1 MVIDLKNAIVAIQDK
16 IATSAGAASAE
27 ELAYLG
33 TAIDRIGGRAT
44 VYDVVETGEVVK
56 NEIVSLGDTI
66 KSEITLDVTTKVTTA
81 TATVDNILA
90 NMVNSASATE
100 ATTIQS
106 ILDTKDSAELAMDNT
121 KSITIQNILD
131 TKDSAEMAID
141 NKKETTVASVNV
153 TLDSVIDTI
162 DNAVDVATSDIN
174 SKVLELQTAASEL
187 SSAASLANTQAVN
200 SSLFTMLALSTLQ

>member
-1 MVIDLKNAIVAIQDK
+1 MGIDLKNAIVAIQDK
-16 IATSAGAASAE
+16 IATSAGIATAE

-44 VYDVVETGEVVK
+44 VYDVVETGELVK
-56 NEIVSLGDTI
+56 DEIVSLGDTV
-66 KSEITLDVTTKVTTA
+66 KSGITLDVTTKVTTA

-100 ATTIQS
+100 ATTIQN
-106 ILDTKDSAELAMDNT
+106 IVDAKDSAELYITTLKNDAEAAMDNK
-121 KSITIQNILD
+121 KSV
-131 TKDSAEMAID
+131 
-141 NKKETTVASVNV
+141 TVASVIDRMDNA
-153 TLDSVIDTI
+153 IDTI

-174 SKVLELQTAASEL
+174 SKALELQTAASEL

>member
-16 IATSAGAASAE
+16 IATSAGVASAE

-56 NEIVSLGDTI
+56 DEIVSLGDTI
-66 KSEITLDVTTKVTTA
+66 KSGITLDVTTKVTTA

-90 NMVNSASATE
+90 NMVNSASATK
-100 ATTIQS
+100 ATTIQH
-106 ILDTKDSAELAMDNT
+106 ILDTKDSAEMEIDS
-121 KSITIQNILD
+121 KKEDTIQNILD
-131 TKDSAEMAID
+131 TKDSAELAID
-141 NKKETTVASVNV
+141 NKKEITIQNILAKTESAEMA
-153 TLDSVIDTI
+153 I

>member
-1 MVIDLKNAIVAIQDK
+1 MGIDLKNAIVAIQDK
-16 IATSAGAASAE
+16 IATSAGIATAE

-44 VYDVVETGEVVK
+44 VYDVVETGELVK
-56 NEIVSLGDTI
+56 DEIVSLGDTV
-66 KSEITLDVTTKVTTA
+66 KSGITLDVTTKVTTA

-100 ATTIQS
+100 ATTIQN
-106 ILDTKDSAELAMDNT
+106 IVDAKDSAELYITTLKNDAEAAMDNK
-121 KSITIQNILD
+121 KSV
-131 TKDSAEMAID
+131 
-141 NKKETTVASVNV
+141 TVASVIDRMDNA
-153 TLDSVIDTI
+153 IDTL

-174 SKVLELQTAASEL
+174 SKALELQTAASEL

>member
-1 MVIDLKNAIVAIQDK
+1 MGIDLKNAIVAIQDK
-16 IATSAGAASAE
+16 IATSAGVATAE

-44 VYDVVETGEVVK
+44 VYDVVETGELVK
-56 NEIVSLGDTI
+56 DEIVSLGDTV
-66 KSEITLDVTTKVTTA
+66 KSGITLDVTTKVTTA

-100 ATTIQS
+100 VTTIKN
-106 ILDTKDSAELAMDNT
+106 IVDAKDSAELYITTLKNDAEAAMDNK
-121 KSITIQNILD
+121 KSV
-131 TKDSAEMAID
+131 
-141 NKKETTVASVNV
+141 TVASVIDRMDNA
-153 TLDSVIDTI
+153 IDTL

-174 SKVLELQTAASEL
+174 SKALELQTAASEL

>member
-16 IATSAGAASAE
+16 IATSAGVASAE

-56 NEIVSLGDTI
+56 DEIVSLGDTI
-66 KSEITLDVTTKVTTA
+66 KSGITLDVTTKVTTA

-90 NMVNSASATE
+90 NMVNSASATK
-100 ATTIQS
+100 ATTIQH
-106 ILDTKDSAELAMDNT
+106 ILDTKESAEMEIDS
-121 KSITIQNILD
+121 KKEDTIQNILAK
-131 TKDSAEMAID
+131 TESAEMA
-141 NKKETTVASVNV
+141 
-153 TLDSVIDTI
+153 I

>member
-16 IATSAGAASAE
+16 IATSAGMATAE

-56 NEIVSLGDTI
+56 DEIVSLGDTV
-66 KSEITLDVTTKVTTA
+66 KSGITLDVTTKVTAA

-100 ATTIQS
+100 ATTIQN
-106 ILDTKDSAELAMDNT
+106 IIDAKDSAEAAMDNK
-121 KSITIQNILD
+121 KSV
-131 TKDSAEMAID
+131 
-141 NKKETTVASVNV
+141 TVASVIDRMDNA
-153 TLDSVIDTI
+153 IDTI

-174 SKVLELQTAASEL
+174 SKALELQTAASEL

>member
-1 MVIDLKNAIVAIQDK
+1 MGIDLKNAIVAIQDK
-16 IATSAGAASAE
+16 IATSAGVATAE

-44 VYDVVETGEVVK
+44 VYDVVETGELVK
-56 NEIVSLGDTI
+56 DEIVTLGDTV
-66 KSEITLDVTTKVTTA
+66 KSGITLDVTTKVTTA

-100 ATTIQS
+100 ATTIQN
-106 ILDTKDSAELAMDNT
+106 IVDAKDSAET
-121 KSITIQNILD
+121 
-131 TKDSAEMAID
+131 AID
-141 NKKETTVASVNV
+141 NKMSVIVASV
-153 TLDSVIDTI
+153 TDTI

-174 SKVLELQTAASEL
+174 SKALELQTAASEL

>member
-16 IATSAGAASAE
+16 IATSAGVASAE

-56 NEIVSLGDTI
+56 DEIVSLGDTI
-66 KSEITLDVTTKVTTA
+66 KSGITLDVTTKVTTA

-106 ILDTKDSAELAMDNT
+106 ILDRKDS
-121 KSITIQNILD
+121 
-131 TKDSAEMAID
+131 
-141 NKKETTVASVNV
+141 TVASVNV

>member
-1 MVIDLKNAIVAIQDK
+1 MGIDLKNAIVAIQDK
-16 IATSAGAASAE
+16 IATSAGIATAE

-44 VYDVVETGEVVK
+44 VYDVVETGELVK
-56 NEIVSLGDTI
+56 DEIVSLGDTV
-66 KSEITLDVTTKVTTA
+66 KSGITLDVTTKVTTA

-100 ATTIQS
+100 VTTIKN
-106 ILDTKDSAELAMDNT
+106 IVDAKDSAELYITTLKNDAEAAMDNK
-121 KSITIQNILD
+121 KSV
-131 TKDSAEMAID
+131 
-141 NKKETTVASVNV
+141 TVASVIDRMDNA
-153 TLDSVIDTI
+153 IDTI

-174 SKVLELQTAASEL
+174 SKALELQTAASEL

>member
-16 IATSAGAASAE
+16 IATSAGVASAE

-56 NEIVSLGDTI
+56 DEIVSLGDTI
-66 KSEITLDVTTKVTTA
+66 KSGITLDVTTKVTTA

-90 NMVNSASATE
+90 NMVNSASATK
-100 ATTIQS
+100 ATTIQH
-106 ILDTKDSAELAMDNT
+106 
-121 KSITIQNILD
+121 ILD

-141 NKKETTVASVNV
+141 SKK
-153 TLDSVIDTI
+153 DSAEMAI

>member
-16 IATSAGAASAE
+16 IATSAGVASAE

-56 NEIVSLGDTI
+56 DEIVSLGDTI
-66 KSEITLDVTTKVTTA
+66 KSGITLDVTTKVTTA

-100 ATTIQS
+100 ATTIQN
-106 ILDTKDSAELAMDNT
+106 ILAKTNSAEMAIDSKKET
-121 KSITIQNILD
+121 TIQNILD

-141 NKKETTVASVNV
+141 SKK
-153 TLDSVIDTI
+153 DSAEMAI

-200 SSLFTMLALSTLQ
+200 SSLFTMFALSTLK